1 MYSLIIV
8 YFKGKGNLNMAK
20 HRLKLIVILLALL
33 LVGTAM
39 YIYFERFAPV
49 TMEEKVQIDIWYV
62 SDDAA
67 WQKLPELVD
76 EYNDGEGKESG
87 VSVTLREFADE
98 AALNAAISSKD
109 DLPNIVVCK
118 AEAAALLNSDGKL
131 ADIDEYFDSWRCSE
145 FPEKY
150 INAAKMDSKLVG
162 IPVLSET
169 DLLIVN
175 TELFKD
181 TESLKTYEQLCA
193 LSEEYYKRNDTSF
206 YTIEDYA
213 DFFRLMVQRLGGDFD
228 AVSPH
233 DSDDEDCIHIYNDLL
248 AFSALNRGFDVTDE
262 VPAKSVIDGKLPCAI
277 VSTASIAKYISEA
290 DGKIEF
296 LLVPNP
302 KDGDDSAI
310 ERITLLSVCKSNEN
324 EELASCLFIEWLT
337 SADINTKLA
346 KDSGYFSVS
355 GENKAGETQL
365 LKKLFNA
372 MDDIVSDDDTVIY
385 PPRLQYAENREEFN
399 LNLATLMDG
408 LRNK

>member
-1 MYSLIIV
+1 
-8 YFKGKGNLNMAK
+8 MAK
-20 HRLKLIVILLALL
+20 HRLKFILILLALL
-33 LVGTAM
+33 LVVTAM
-39 YIYFERFAPV
+39 YIYFQRFAPV
-49 TMEEKVQIDIWYV
+49 TMDEKVQIDIWYV

-67 WQKLPELVD
+67 WQKLPKLVD
-76 EYNDGEGKESG
+76 EYNDSEGKESG
-87 VSVTLREFADE
+87 VSVTLRAFANEADLS
-98 AALNAAISSKD
+98 AALSSEE

-118 AEAAALLNSDGKL
+118 AETAALQNSEGKL

-150 INAAKMDSKLVG
+150 IDAAKMNSKLVG
-162 IPVLSET
+162 VPVLSET

-181 TESLKTYEQLCA
+181 TESLETYEQLCA

-228 AVSPH
+228 GVSPH

-248 AFSALNRGFDVTDE
+248 AFSALNRGFDV
-262 VPAKSVIDGKLPCAI
+262 PGSAAAKSVLDGELPCAI
-277 VSTASIAKYISEA
+277 VSSASIAKYISEA
-290 DGKIEF
+290 DDDVEF
-296 LLVPNP
+296 LPVPNP

-310 ERITLLSVCKSNEN
+310 ERITLLSVFKSNEN

-337 SADINTKLA
+337 SADVNTKLA
-346 KDSGYFSVS
+346 KDSGYFSVT
-355 GENKAGETQL
+355 GENKAGETQP

-372 MDDIVSDDDTVIY
+372 MDDIMSDDDTVIY
-385 PPRLQYAENREEFN
+385 SPRLQYAENREEFN